1 MNYNNKELLKRNFIN
16 EQKLV
21 ILSITKRC
29 NLNCLYCRK
38 SPWEWYDVLSQ
49 NSNLLDLPIEDWN
62 KVKEIYEKYNVAQIL
77 LTWWEPLEYPHL
89 SDFINF
95 LINNWIKFSLHTNW
109 VSNKI
114 NNIFDK
120 IVKNNIN
127 IHMSIELFEEHQ
139 KIVRGWSKYPIELIS
154 KLVQNWINVELKITL
169 HQLMVYKK
177 NEIEERLNYFM
188 NLWVKSIRVQPVW
201 ETWDNFDKSIILNE
215 SFIDFLNKFIEIKKM
230 DKYKDFIRNSIQSL
244 EAPIKL
250 LNKDNISYIAD
261 NCNMDK
267 KIIFLDTDLNI
278 KNCKTIWHRDLDKKC
293 SDFFDF
299 ICCWF
304 QP

>member
-1 MNYNNKELLKRNFIN
+1 MNYNNEELLKRNFIN

-49 NSNLLDLPIEDWN
+49 HSNLLDLPKEDWN
-62 KVKEIYEKYNVAQIL
+62 KVKEIYDKCNVAQIL
-77 LTWWEPLEYPHL
+77 LTWWEPLEYPYL
-89 SDFINF
+89 WEFIDF
-95 LINNWIKFSLHTNW
+95 LIDNRIKFSLHTNW
-109 VSNKI
+109 VSKKI
-114 NNIFDK
+114 DNIFDK

-139 KIVRGWSKYPIELIS
+139 KIVRGWSEYPIELIS

-177 NEIEERLNYFM
+177 EEIEGRLNYFM
-188 NLWVKSIRVQPVW
+188 NLWVKSIRIQPVG
-201 ETWDNFDKSIILNE
+201 ETWDNFDKSIILNK
-215 SFIDFLNKFIEIKKM
+215 SFIDFLNTFIEIKKM
-230 DKYKDFIRNSIQSL
+230 DKYKDFIRNSLQSL
-244 EAPIKL
+244 EVPIKL
-250 LNKDNISYIAD
+250 LNKEDIFCIAN

-278 KNCKTIWHRDLDKKC
+278 KNCKTIWNRALNKKC
-293 SDFFDF
+293 NDFFDF